1 MTIDLEKTEYNYLLE
16 FFINIS
22 QFEPTVSTF
31 KYMNKS
37 EIQELNLTILVLL
50 KKLSE
55 IMPKVQDRQGD

>member
-22 QFEPTVSTF
+22 QFKPTVSTF

-37 EIQELNLTILVLL
+37 EIQELNLTISVLL